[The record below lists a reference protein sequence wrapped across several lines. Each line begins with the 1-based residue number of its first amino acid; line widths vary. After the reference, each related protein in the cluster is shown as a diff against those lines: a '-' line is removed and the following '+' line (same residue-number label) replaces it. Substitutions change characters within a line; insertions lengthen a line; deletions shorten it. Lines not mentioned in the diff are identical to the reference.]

1 MYVLA
6 LGKPHVHVH
15 VAIVHD
21 SVQMSLSI
29 TKMYMHDNTALCGV
43 GYITVNRI
51 SVCILEALRL
61 IPLPVWI
68 RWLLA
73 WYVCLRISTI
83 ALVPVE

>member
-29 TKMYMHDNTALCGV
+29 IKMYMHDNTGV
-43 GYITVNRI
+43 GYITVNWI

-68 RWLLA
+68 RWLLV

-83 ALVPVE
+83 ALIQIE